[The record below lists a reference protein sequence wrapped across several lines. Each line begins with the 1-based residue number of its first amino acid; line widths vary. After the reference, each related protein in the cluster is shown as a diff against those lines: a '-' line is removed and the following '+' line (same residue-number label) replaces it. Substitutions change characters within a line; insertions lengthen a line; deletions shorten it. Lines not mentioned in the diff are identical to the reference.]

1 MDTCET
7 QLRVLVKGGRCHF
20 GTFPH
25 KHPCESFR
33 SLLGVSLLSLVPFLK
48 PMAPLAGKLSSLRNF
63 VYRVNCEHQSNLP
76 SSVVVSVKQY

>member
-25 KHPCESFR
+25 KHPSESFR
-33 SLLGVSLLSLVPFLK
+33 SLLGVTPVFSSFLETDGF
-48 PMAPLAGKLSSLRNF
+48 PWLES
-63 VYRVNCEHQSNLP
+63 
-76 SSVVVSVKQY
+76 